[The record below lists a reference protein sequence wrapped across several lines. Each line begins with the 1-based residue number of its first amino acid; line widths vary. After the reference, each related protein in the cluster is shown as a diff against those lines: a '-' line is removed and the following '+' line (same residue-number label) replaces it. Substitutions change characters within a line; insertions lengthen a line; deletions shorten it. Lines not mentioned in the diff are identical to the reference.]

1 VLEVRAGAGGASWR
15 CELEVRAAT
24 WRMLARAGAGDE
36 LVLELRAGAT
46 SWCHELVFW
55 HGERE
60 LEPLA
65 G

>member
-1 VLEVRAGAGGASWR
+1 
-15 CELEVRAAT
+15 
-24 WRMLARAGAGDE
+24 MLARAGAGDE